1 MLLVTPKWI
10 VRTVASMAAMVVMSL
25 TATAESPVNFA
36 GTDVLTEQPT
46 FLSVDEAY
54 QMDVSLSDNG
64 HIEVRWRMPPGY
76 YLYRHRFAFALDS
89 GGTLGQPIIP
99 VGIEK
104 VDDYFGEVEVYYDEV
119 NVRIPVIEQTGPL
132 RIRITYQGCADYG
145 LCYPP
150 ETRGWTLVPEGYT
163 VEAIAENG
171 IESNDVSMWVV
182 VGSALL
188 AGFLLNLMPCVFPV
202 LAIKAV
208 TVLDIARSGRGLTH
222 AFGYASGVVSTFLVL
237 GVLLATLRTAGEAV
251 GWGFQLQEPGFVSAM
266 TVLFFAMGLNLLGV
280 LELPGFGVAMSKPN
294 AFLTG
299 IIAVV
304 VATPCTVPF
313 MASAMGYGLSRGT
326 GALLLVMV
334 VLGIGMAAPYV
345 LITGFPAIARRLPK
359 PGVWM
364 VTIKQAM
371 AFPMFLTAVWLTW
384 VLARQAGADAVLV
397 LLAGSVGLGLLSW
410 LGMNKSARMS
420 RVWSAGLALVVAVVW
435 GVTSVL
441 DEPTRGETAENRF
454 DVAAFETA
462 RASGRPVFLNITA
475 SWCVTCLANERTT
488 LATDRVQDYFENN
501 GIVYIKADWTRRDAS
516 VSDLLTTFNRS
527 GVPLYVFF
535 PPRSQPRVL
544 PQLLT
549 PSLLLREI
557 DDYLVIKS
565 P

>member
-10 VRTVASMAAMVVMSL
+10 DRTVASMAAMVVMSL
-25 TATAESPVNFA
+25 AAAAESPVNFV

-54 QMDVSLSDNG
+54 QMDVSLSDDG

-76 YLYRHRFAFALDS
+76 YLYRHRFAFSLDS

-119 NVRIPVIEQTGPL
+119 HVRIPVIEQTGPL
-132 RIRITYQGCADYG
+132 RIGITYQGCADYG

-150 ETRGWTLVPEGYT
+150 ETREWTLVPEGYT
-163 VEAIAENG
+163 VEALAKNG
-171 IESNDVSMWVV
+171 IGTNDVSMWVV

-237 GVLLATLRTAGEAV
+237 GVLLASLRTAGEAV

-280 LELPGFGVAMSKPN
+280 LELPGFGVAMSKPS

-359 PGVWM
+359 PGAWM

-410 LGMNKSARMS
+410 LGMNNSARMS

-441 DEPTRGETAENRF
+441 DESTRKESAENRF

-488 LATDRVQDYFENN
+488 LATDRVQDYFETN
-501 GIVYIKADWTRRDAS
+501 GIVYIKADWTRRDSS

-535 PPRSQPRVL
+535 PPRSQPRIL

-549 PSLLLREI
+549 PSLLLRKL
-557 DDYLVIKS
+557 DNYLAIKI

>member
-1 MLLVTPKWI
+1 
-10 VRTVASMAAMVVMSL
+10 
-25 TATAESPVNFA
+25 
-36 GTDVLTEQPT
+36 
-46 FLSVDEAY
+46 
-54 QMDVSLSDNG
+54 
-64 HIEVRWRMPPGY
+64 
-76 YLYRHRFAFALDS
+76 
-89 GGTLGQPIIP
+89 
-99 VGIEK
+99 
-104 VDDYFGEVEVYYDEV
+104 
-119 NVRIPVIEQTGPL
+119 
-132 RIRITYQGCADYG
+132 
-145 LCYPP
+145 
-150 ETRGWTLVPEGYT
+150 

-557 DDYLVIKS
+557 DDYLAIKS